1 MGNLL
6 RALKQKQGASSID
19 SFSDLS
25 LSLPK
30 LEAIKPSFKQ
40 GALKA
45 VFHQPTQEA
54 TILYTFLAVF
64 GTAAKPSK
72 KQANSKD

>member
-25 LSLPK
+25 LSLRSK
-30 LEAIKPSFKQ
+30 RERLDGDADKERE
-40 GALKA
+40 KA
-45 VFHQPTQEA
+45 A
-54 TILYTFLAVF
+54 
-64 GTAAKPSK
+64 
-72 KQANSKD
+72 